1 MDNMTIYNAVRAV
14 PDNAK
19 KAINGGRLNGKTN
32 INPMWRIKAM
42 TEQFGPC
49 GIGWKYV
56 IREKRL
62 EAGANG
68 EVAAFVD
75 IDLYYKADGEWSDAV
90 PGTGGASFIAKENK
104 GPYTSDECFKMALT
118 DAISVSCKA
127 IGMGADVYWDSDRDK
142 YDAAPYDPPA
152 RPTDPTEKPE
162 EPVTCME
169 CGRIIKDAKNG
180 AGEIWRAP
188 DIVNYTLRRFHRPL
202 CITCMNKE
210 LKHGV

>member
-1 MDNMTIYNAVRAV
+1 MENMAIYNAVRSV

-19 KAINGGRLNGKTN
+19 KPISAGRLRGKTD
-32 INPMWRIKAM
+32 INPMWRIKSL

-56 IREKRL
+56 LLEKRL

-75 IDLYYKADGEWSDAV
+75 IDLYYKVDGEWSEAV
-90 PGTGGASFIAKENK
+90 PGTGGASFVANERN

-118 DAISVSCKA
+118 DAISVACKA
-127 IGMGADVYWDSDRDK
+127 IGMGADVYWDSDRSK
-142 YDAAPYDPPA
+142 YSNVAEEPH
-152 RPTDPTEKPE
+152 EKPVKT
-162 EPVTCME
+162 VTCVV
-169 CGRIIKDAKNG
+169 CGRTIKDAKNQ

-188 DIVNYTLRRFHRPL
+188 DIAKYTTMKFRRPL
-202 CITCMNKE
+202 CVTCMNKE
-210 LKHGV
+210 SGDGV

>member
-1 MDNMTIYNAVRAV
+1 MDNMTIYNAVRSV

-62 EAGANG
+62 ETGSNG

-90 PGTGGASFIAKENK
+90 PGTGGATFIAKENK
-104 GPYTSDECFKMALT
+104 GLYTSDECFKMALT
-118 DAISVSCKA
+118 DAISVACKA

-142 YDAAPYDPPA
+142 YDTAQYEPPA
-152 RPTDPTEKPE
+152 RPEAAATKPE
-162 EPVTCME
+162 ETVSCME
-169 CGRIIKDAKNG
+169 CGRVIKDAKNG
-180 AGEIWRAP
+180 SGEIWRAP
-188 DIVNYTLRRFHRPL
+188 DIANYTLRIFHRPL
-202 CITCMNKE
+202 CINCMNKE
-210 LKHGV
+210 LEHGV